1 MTTLPALFISHGAPT
16 FALQPGRIGPV
27 LNKLGE
33 NLPRPKAVV
42 VVSPHWASWNTEVTA
57 HLHPPTIHDFGGF
70 PRVLYTLQYPAPGSP
85 ALAKEVV
92 DALQV
97 GGVPARANLHQG
109 LDHGAWVVLMHLY
122 PKADIPVLQVS
133 LNPDAGVEGAFR
145 LGQALA
151 PLREQGYLV
160 IGSGGMT
167 HNLRDYRPGGAPHA
181 YVEAFSAW
189 INEAI
194 RQGDLTGLLDYRER
208 APFAQRAHP
217 MDEHLQPLFVA
228 IGAGGLAPENT
239 TRLPGGIEDSALC
252 MDAFA
257 FGAPVPA
264 TVLASTVTAEAT
276 N

>member
-27 LNKLGE
+27 LHKLGE
-33 NLPRPKAVV
+33 SLARPKAVV
-42 VVSPHWASWNTEVTA
+42 IVSPHWANWNTEVTA

-85 ALAKEVV
+85 VMAKEVV
-92 DALQV
+92 DALQS
-97 GGVPARANLHQG
+97 GGVPARANPHQG

-122 PKADIPVLQVS
+122 PQADVPVLQVS
-133 LNPDAGVEGAFR
+133 LNPDAGVAGALR

-181 YVEAFSAW
+181 YVEAFSGW
-189 INEAI
+189 MDEAI
-194 RQGDLTGLLDYRER
+194 RTGNLTAMLDYRER
-208 APFAQRAHP
+208 APFAERAHP

-228 IGAGGLAPENT
+228 MGAGGLDPALT

-252 MDAFA
+252 MDAYA
-257 FGAPVPA
+257 FGAPVPDAVKTLIGA
-264 TVLASTVTAEAT
+264 TEAT